1 MVLLGC
7 YVVPPGV
14 PCGARGAIVVLP
26 GVPSSDTASLP
37 EATGQA
43 HFQEPQTSYTDKLK
57 PTIRLA

>member
-14 PCGARGAIVVLP
+14 PCGATRGAIVVLP

-37 EATGQA
+37 AATGQA
-43 HFQEPQTSYTDKLK
+43 HFKEPQTS
-57 PTIRLA
+57 